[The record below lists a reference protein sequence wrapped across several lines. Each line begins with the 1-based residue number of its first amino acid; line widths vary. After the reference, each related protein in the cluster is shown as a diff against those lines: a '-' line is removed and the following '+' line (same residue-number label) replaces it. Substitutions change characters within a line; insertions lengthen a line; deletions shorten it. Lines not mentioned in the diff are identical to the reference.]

1 MDPAQLLGLLRKD
14 NEGQQKWKAR
24 FEYPSH
30 DAARFVMDQIHPDE
44 NLSVPGITARLD
56 GSSNIVLFTF
66 EPGRVGD
73 LAIVAQANG
82 GTYLLTGLDRLPRS
96 PIPGL

>member
-1 MDPAQLLGLLRKD
+1 MDPVQFSGLLRKD

-30 DAARFVMDQIHPDE
+30 DAARFVMDQIHPGD
-44 NLSVPGITARLD
+44 NLSVSGVSARLD
-56 GSSNIVLFTF
+56 GSPNIVLFVF
-66 EPGRVGD
+66 EPGMAVT
-73 LAIVAQANG
+73 VAMMAPIND
-82 GTYLLTGLDRLPRS
+82 GTCLLPGLDRLPRS